1 MPVKQQKKIVRKQV
15 QKPTQKNHKKVGFF
29 KRCADIAV
37 VINLLLPVLISIFL
51 IIALVYAVAKKN
63 STLIYPIIYFL
74 LTFLF
79 IIGITLLLYKYFPDA
94 LCVLFLLNLV
104 FTFYTL
110 AFVPI
115 IPEEEKKA

>member
-1 MPVKQQKKIVRKQV
+1 MPVKRNKIIRKQQKK
-15 QKPTQKNHKKVGFF
+15 PVGFF

-37 VINLLLPVLISIFL
+37 VLNLLLPTLISIFL
-51 IIALVYAVAKKN
+51 IIALVYAIAKKN

-110 AFVPI
+110 AFVPFV
-115 IPEEEKKA
+115 PEEEKKA